1 MTNPTRC
8 RGRGANDRDPLLL
21 VHGFAA
27 TRRVW
32 EPVAA
37 ELRTSFQVFAPT
49 LPGHFEGQ
57 PFPPDVAPGIEP
69 LADWLETE
77 LDALG
82 WDSAH
87 VAGNSLGGWLALEL
101 AKRGRAR
108 SVVALAPAGGW
119 RPGSP
124 AARRIQRTF
133 TARHRL
139 GRPLLPYAERLCGW
153 TLGRRLLFG
162 GFSAHPER
170 LEPAH
175 ATYAFR
181 ASMACP
187 VYLELLRAGN
197 REHARDLHQIRCP
210 VLLAWSANDRV
221 LPFERYG
228 RPLSEAMPSAEL
240 RMLHDVGHVPMLD
253 DPSEIVSLIRDFIT
267 RASQPRCLRPEGVM

>member
-57 PFPPDVAPGIEP
+57 PLPPDVAPGIEP

-175 ATYAFR
+175 ATYASARRWR
-181 ASMACP
+181 ARSTSSCCAPETASTPATC
-187 VYLELLRAGN
+187 
-197 REHARDLHQIRCP
+197 IR
-210 VLLAWSANDRV
+210 SAAPCSWHGRRTTASFPSSATADR
-221 LPFERYG
+221 
-228 RPLSEAMPSAEL
+228 
-240 RMLHDVGHVPMLD
+240 
-253 DPSEIVSLIRDFIT
+253 
-267 RASQPRCLRPEGVM
+267 